1 MKIYDIYYTSN
12 GEILEKKDVRQDK
25 MKEVL
30 DKMQKKNEHLLR
42 IKKVREIRDEEER

>member
-12 GEILEKKDVRQDK
+12 GEMLEEKDVRQDK
-25 MKEVL
+25 IKKVL

-42 IKKVREIRDEEER
+42 IRIKKIRDEEER